1 MQSVTSGHIGN
12 RAPGRPDSSYMV
24 EKRSIKQERTCLK
37 FGRCLASDLTAIGKA
52 AAVRLACK
60 TTSYVEEMNFLQF
73 FKLWKELLQP
83 GVAFP

>member
-24 EKRSIKQERTCLK
+24 EKRSIKQVRTCLK

-52 AAVRLACK
+52 AACK
-60 TTSYVEEMNFLQF
+60 VSL
-73 FKLWKELLQP
+73 
-83 GVAFP
+83 